1 MLVVAFPFLDR
12 HAIDCRSGL
21 VIVHIKPAVSGRSQV
36 PFRQAVPAEAGQ
48 IHLVNILNIAA
59 FLEVFDKP
67 AKCGGLDFFF
77 SVVVHFGFRKVS
89 RLVWGIGSIEREN
102 NNIPVNVEYRSMG
115 RICVSFTVRE

>member
-12 HAIDCRSGL
+12 HAIDCCSGL

-48 IHLVNILNIAA
+48 IHQVNILNIAA
-59 FLEVFDKP
+59 FLEVFDKS
-67 AKCGGLDFFF
+67 AKCGGFDFFF
-77 SVVVHFGFRKVS
+77 SVVVHFGFRKDPRFVG
-89 RLVWGIGSIEREN
+89 GIALIEREN

-115 RICVSFTVRE
+115 RICVSFTERE